1 MSVDPALG
9 RVGAGYALGG
19 NMLYLLCCG
28 AACGA
33 PTPTAKSSIK
43 TGLQRLLRPKPMQ
56 SGFHIAIIAIP

>member
-9 RVGAGYALGG
+9 PVGAGYALGG

-33 PTPTAKSSIK
+33 PTPTAK
-43 TGLQRLLRPKPMQ
+43 
-56 SGFHIAIIAIP
+56 